1 MFHTIQY
8 MTNHQFVQLFF
19 IEPIRSIH
27 VDNFLA
33 SKILDSRCTST
44 FYTDH
49 EGQFYMHYLS
59 LAGDHTEMNDINA
72 YVVIVLS

>member
-33 SKILDSRCTST
+33 SKIFDIRCTST

-49 EGQFYMHYLS
+49 EG
-59 LAGDHTEMNDINA
+59 HTEMNDINA